1 MGKNRRLLSLERL
14 KWFAGEQL
22 LKYFTAC
29 LQILPAVDCSD
40 NRKRTISA
48 SRTSHLPPHQMD
60 LTEEN
65 GAVSREGRRGSDR
78 DAINEIL
85 LNTELSIEKKF
96 DLLKTNMSG
105 EELDEIEECFE
116 KGMTVEAALR
126 LVANSG
132 GVCLEYD
139 FNSTLFA
146 VRVGKLIKRKH
157 CSDREVLN
165 LIEDQ
170 LSQEETQMLNE
181 MLKNSYLTKLK
192 KIKISITFLE
202 L

>member
-1 MGKNRRLLSLERL
+1 
-14 KWFAGEQL
+14 
-22 LKYFTAC
+22 
-29 LQILPAVDCSD
+29 
-40 NRKRTISA
+40 
-48 SRTSHLPPHQMD
+48 
-60 LTEEN
+60 
-65 GAVSREGRRGSDR
+65 
-78 DAINEIL
+78 
-85 LNTELSIEKKF
+85 
-96 DLLKTNMSG
+96 MSG
-105 EELDEIEECFE
+105 EELDEIEQCFQ

-170 LSQEETQMLNE
+170 LSQEEAQMLNE
-181 MLKNSYLTKLK
+181 MLKNSYLTKRSKIPIYSRLFLK
-192 KIKISITFLE
+192 FALEDRFFYNRSIRDIV
-202 L
+202 